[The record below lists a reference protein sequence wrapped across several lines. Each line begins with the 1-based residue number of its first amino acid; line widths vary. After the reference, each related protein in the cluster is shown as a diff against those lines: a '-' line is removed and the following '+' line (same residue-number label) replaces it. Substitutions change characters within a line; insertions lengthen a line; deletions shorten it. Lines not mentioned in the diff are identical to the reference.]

1 MGIKKI
7 LTLTLSILLSVSILS
22 TGAKAAEKN
31 NIIVKGK
38 TSIEKSIE
46 TSKNVNS
53 NTVVFAS
60 ADSFA
65 DSLSAINLTN
75 KFGAKLI
82 VIDKSGFNSQ
92 LESYCKTSSITTAYI
107 VGGKETFSESYE
119 DIIKKY
125 CLNSIRFSGKDRYE
139 TNKKSLGESNYN
151 EYALADGRNYPD
163 ALGSSAFLK
172 SKGLGL
178 LLVNG
183 SKDYRSDIKGY
194 DIKYIFGGFDSVRH
208 FSTFAKRIGGYDRYD
223 TNYYIN
229 DETGLSDNLILASGK
244 DFKDALIANNFV
256 NQTSKANLVLVGSNS
271 VFMKRGS
278 FSNIYT
284 MNEKVYNI
292 AINALKN
299 KKKINMNKFN
309 PNKDLVEYDSMGQK
323 STSYETQ
330 GWLFIGNSEFR
341 IGKNY
346 GREGTYILKEVQK
359 YIDDHNIY
367 SKWNPLDNND
377 GKGSYIV
384 GHGYVI
390 GKALDCDFKIGDS
403 FSILD
408 INGNLSKYV
417 IKRVNLIDKALF
429 EATDGSDMYSDPSI
443 NEMLGNN
450 LLETRES
457 VMLSFCVRD
466 KVGYYYAEK
475 IK

>member
-1 MGIKKI
+1 MNIKKKVVTLGLSALFVLGF
-7 LTLTLSILLSVSILS
+7 LTGV
-22 TGAKAAEKN
+22 KANEN
-31 NIIVKGK
+31 NIVKGE
-38 TSIEKSIE
+38 TSIQKSIE
-46 TSKNVNS
+46 ASKNVNS
-53 NTVVFAS
+53 DMVVFAS

-92 LESYCKTSSITTAYI
+92 LESYCKTSNITTAYI
-107 VGGKETFSESYE
+107 VGGKETFSKSYE
-119 DIIKKY
+119 DIIKRY
-125 CLNSIRFSGKDRYE
+125 CPNTMRLSGKNRYE
-139 TNKKSLGESNYN
+139 TNKKSLEESKYD

-183 SKDYRSDIKGY
+183 SKDYRNDIKGY
-194 DIKYIFGGFDSVRH
+194 DIKYIFGGFNSVKH

-256 NQTSKANLVLVGSNS
+256 NQTSKANLVLVGSDF
-271 VFMKRGS
+271 VFMKKGL
-278 FSNIYT
+278 FTNIYA

-292 AINALKN
+292 AINNLKS
-299 KKKINMNKFN
+299 KKEVSVDKISSNE
-309 PNKDLVEYDSMGQK
+309 DLVKYDSIGQK

-330 GWLFIGNSEFR
+330 GWLFIGNSQFR
-341 IGKNY
+341 IGKNF
-346 GREGTYILKEVQK
+346 GKEGDYSLGDAQHYIN
-359 YIDDHNIY
+359 DNNIY

-377 GKGSYIV
+377 GKGCYIV
-384 GHGYVI
+384 GHGYMI
-390 GKALDCDFKIGDS
+390 GNNFDRDFRIGDS

-408 INGNLSKYV
+408 SNGDLSKYV
-417 IKRVNLIDKALF
+417 IKRVNLIDDTLFKA
-429 EATDGSDMYSDPSI
+429 TGGSDVYSDPSI
-443 NEMLGNN
+443 NERLGNN
-450 LLETRES
+450 LLDTRES
-457 VMLSFCVRD
+457 VILSFCVGED

>member
-1 MGIKKI
+1 MNIKKKVVTLGLSALFVLGF
-7 LTLTLSILLSVSILS
+7 LTGV
-22 TGAKAAEKN
+22 KANEN
-31 NIIVKGK
+31 NIVKSE
-38 TSIEKSIE
+38 TSIQKSIE
-46 TSKNVNS
+46 ASKNVNS
-53 NTVVFAS
+53 DMVVFAS

-92 LESYCKTSSITTAYI
+92 LESYCKTSNITTAYI
-107 VGGKETFSESYE
+107 VGGKETFSKSYE
-119 DIIKKY
+119 DIIKRY
-125 CLNSIRFSGKDRYE
+125 CPNTMRLSGKNRYE
-139 TNKKSLGESNYN
+139 TNKKSLEESKYD

-183 SKDYRSDIKGY
+183 SKDYRNDIKGY
-194 DIKYIFGGFDSVRH
+194 DIKYIFGGFNSVKH

-256 NQTSKANLVLVGSNS
+256 NQTSKANLVLVGSDF
-271 VFMKRGS
+271 VFMKKGL
-278 FSNIYT
+278 FTNIYA

-292 AINALKN
+292 AINVLKN
-299 KKKINMNKFN
+299 KKEISVDKLSSNE
-309 PNKDLVEYDSMGQK
+309 DLVKYDSIGQK

-330 GWLFIGNSEFR
+330 GWLFIGNSQFR
-341 IGKNY
+341 IGKNF
-346 GREGTYILKEVQK
+346 GKEGDYSLGDAQHYIN
-359 YIDDHNIY
+359 DNNIY

-377 GKGSYIV
+377 GKGCYIV
-384 GHGYVI
+384 GHGYMI
-390 GKALDCDFKIGDS
+390 GNNFDRDFKVGDT

-408 INGNLSKYV
+408 INGDLSKYK
-417 IKRVNLIDKALF
+417 IKRVNLIDDALF
-429 EATDGSDMYSDPSI
+429 KATGGSDVYSDPSI
-443 NEMLGNN
+443 NERLGNN
-450 LLETRES
+450 LLDTRES
-457 VMLSFCVRD
+457 VILSFCVGED

>member
-1 MGIKKI
+1 MNIKKKVVTLGLSALFVLGF
-7 LTLTLSILLSVSILS
+7 LTGV
-22 TGAKAAEKN
+22 KANEN
-31 NIIVKGK
+31 NIVKGE
-38 TSIEKSIE
+38 TSIQKSIE
-46 TSKNVNS
+46 ASKNVNS
-53 NTVVFAS
+53 DMVVFAS

-92 LESYCKTSSITTAYI
+92 LESYCKTSNITTAYI
-107 VGGKETFSESYE
+107 VGGKETFSKSYE
-119 DIIKKY
+119 DIIKRY
-125 CLNSIRFSGKDRYE
+125 CPNTMRLSGKNRYE
-139 TNKKSLGESNYN
+139 TNKKSLEESKYD

-183 SKDYRSDIKGY
+183 SKDYRNDIKGY
-194 DIKYIFGGFDSVRH
+194 DIKYIFGGFNSVKH

-256 NQTSKANLVLVGSNS
+256 NQTSKANLVLVGSDF
-271 VFMKRGS
+271 VFMKKGL
-278 FSNIYT
+278 FTNIYA

-292 AINALKN
+292 AINVLKN
-299 KKKINMNKFN
+299 KKEISVDKLSSNE
-309 PNKDLVEYDSMGQK
+309 DLVKYDSIGQK

-330 GWLFIGNSEFR
+330 GWLFIGNSQFR
-341 IGKNY
+341 IGKNF
-346 GREGTYILKEVQK
+346 GKEGDYSLGDAQHYIN
-359 YIDDHNIY
+359 DNNIY

-377 GKGSYIV
+377 GKGCYIV
-384 GHGYVI
+384 GHGYMI
-390 GKALDCDFKIGDS
+390 GNNFDRDFKIGDS

-408 INGNLSKYV
+408 TNGDLSKYV
-417 IKRVNLIDKALF
+417 IKRVNLIDDTLFKA
-429 EATDGSDMYSDPSI
+429 TGGSDVYSDPSI
-443 NEMLGNN
+443 NEKLGNH

-457 VMLSFCVRD
+457 VILSFCVRD

>member
-1 MGIKKI
+1 MNIKKKVI
-7 LTLTLSILLSVSILS
+7 TLGLSALFVLGFSV
-22 TGAKAAEKN
+22 GVKANESN
-31 NIIVKGK
+31 IVKGE
-38 TSIEKSIE
+38 TSIQKSIE
-46 TSKNVNS
+46 ASKNVNS
-53 NTVVFAS
+53 DMVVFAS

-82 VIDKSGFNSQ
+82 IVDKSGFNSQ
-92 LESYCKTSSITTAYI
+92 LESYCKTSNIITAYI
-107 VGGKETFSESYE
+107 VGGKETFSKSYE
-119 DIIKKY
+119 DIIKRY
-125 CLNSIRFSGKDRYE
+125 CPNTIRLSGKNRYE
-139 TNKKSLGESNYN
+139 TNKKSLEESKYN

-183 SKDYRSDIKGY
+183 SKDYRNDIKGY
-194 DIKYIFGGFDSVRH
+194 DIKYIFGGFNSVRH

-229 DETGLSDNLILASGK
+229 DEAGLSDNLILASGK

-256 NQTSKANLVLVGSNS
+256 NQTSKANLVLVGSDF
-271 VFMKRGS
+271 VFMKKGL
-278 FSNIYT
+278 FTNIYA

-292 AINALKN
+292 AINVLKN
-299 KKKINMNKFN
+299 KKEISVDKLSSNE
-309 PNKDLVEYDSMGQK
+309 DLVKYDSIGQK

-330 GWLFIGNSEFR
+330 GWLFIGNSQFR
-341 IGKNY
+341 IGKNF
-346 GREGTYILKEVQK
+346 GKEGDYSLGDAQHYIN
-359 YIDDHNIY
+359 DNNIY

-377 GKGSYIV
+377 GKGCYIV
-384 GHGYVI
+384 GHGYMI
-390 GKALDCDFKIGDS
+390 GNNFDRDFKIGDS

-408 INGNLSKYV
+408 TNGNLSKYM
-417 IKRVNLIDKALF
+417 IKRANLIDDALF
-429 EATDGSDMYSDPSI
+429 KATGGSDVYSDPSI
-443 NEMLGNN
+443 NERLGNN

-457 VMLSFCVRD
+457 VILSFCVGED

>member
-1 MGIKKI
+1 MNIKKKVI
-7 LTLTLSILLSVSILS
+7 TLGLSALFVLGFLTGV
-22 TGAKAAEKN
+22 KANESN
-31 NIIVKGK
+31 IVKGE
-38 TSIEKSIE
+38 TSIQKSIE
-46 TSKNVNS
+46 ASKNVNS
-53 NTVVFAS
+53 DTVVFAS

-82 VIDKSGFNSQ
+82 VVDKSGFNSQ
-92 LESYCKTSSITTAYI
+92 LESYCKTSNITTAYI
-107 VGGKETFSESYE
+107 VGGKETFSKSYE
-119 DIIKKY
+119 DIIKRY
-125 CLNSIRFSGKDRYE
+125 CPNTIRLSGKNRYE
-139 TNKKSLGESNYN
+139 TNKKSLEESKYN

-183 SKDYRSDIKGY
+183 SKDYRNDIKGY
-194 DIKYIFGGFDSVRH
+194 DIKYIFGRFNSVRH

-229 DETGLSDNLILASGK
+229 DEAGLSDNLILASGK

-256 NQTSKANLVLVGSNS
+256 NQTSKANLVLVGSDF
-271 VFMKRGS
+271 VFMKKGL
-278 FSNIYT
+278 FTNIYA

-292 AINALKN
+292 AINVLKN
-299 KKKINMNKFN
+299 KKEISVDKLSSNE
-309 PNKDLVEYDSMGQK
+309 DLVKYDSIGQK

-330 GWLFIGNSEFR
+330 GWLFIKNFQFR
-341 IGKNY
+341 IGKNF
-346 GREGTYILKEVQK
+346 GKEGDYSLDDAQNYIN
-359 YIDDHNIY
+359 DNNIY

-377 GKGSYIV
+377 GKGCYIV
-384 GHGYVI
+384 GHGYMI
-390 GKALDCDFKIGDS
+390 GQDLDRDFKIGDS

-408 INGNLSKYV
+408 TNGNLSKYV
-417 IKRVNLIDKALF
+417 IKRANLIDDALF
-429 EATDGSDMYSDPSI
+429 KATGGSDVYSDPSI
-443 NEMLGNN
+443 NERLGNN
-450 LLETRES
+450 LLDTRES
-457 VMLSFCVRD
+457 VILSFCVGED